1 MTEKNKISKFITFPT
16 TFENYK
22 WYKPI
27 LVFIV
32 TAIMYLIL
40 NGIITLIF
48 YAIFGQNMIS
58 SIVFGG
64 YEVMNTE
71 AGQIY
76 SDLGIIIILP
86 ALYVATKVIK
96 DRPLSSY
103 ASSRGGFN
111 YRLYFKA
118 LLIPIIIYVIFEIIN
133 IFTVGIKGTNHF
145 SIPFFIVCIILVPL
159 QCISEEFAFRGLI
172 MQSIGSWVKIP
183 VLTIVIQAI
192 IFAALHGYNNLGVLI
207 IFISGLVMGFFAWKT
222 NGIEISSAVHTINN
236 LSSALAVMFRLEMT
250 TSTISTTDTILGII
264 MEVVI
269 FVIMYLAITK
279 TDWFSE
285 INEPA

>member
-222 NGIEISSAVHTINN
+222 NG
-236 LSSALAVMFRLEMT
+236 
-250 TSTISTTDTILGII
+250 
-264 MEVVI
+264 
-269 FVIMYLAITK
+269 
-279 TDWFSE
+279 
-285 INEPA
+285 

>member
-1 MTEKNKISKFITFPT
+1 MTEKNKISEFITFPT

-145 SIPFFIVCIILVPL
+145 SITFFIVCLILVPL

-236 LSSALAVMFRLEMT
+236 LSSALAVMFGLEMT